1 MWVRVRQSLLYE
13 TPNQGRAEMWAVSGA
28 VEAKIEGDRNW
39 LRRAGRPKRH
49 SEGAFDLPRG
59 EHASALHLEGARCKF
74 PFEMTVSLE
83 REPMPM
89 RVPERPDVAQKAP
102 LLLDRKTLP

>member
-1 MWVRVRQSLLYE
+1 MWICLPQSLLYE
-13 TPNQGRAEMWAVSGA
+13 TPNQGRAEMWPVSGA

-89 RVPERPDVAQKAP
+89 RVPKGADVAQKAA
-102 LLLDRKTLP
+102 LLREWKSLP